1 MSGINIFEPYV
12 AKDFDVYFQKDAT
25 LEANIDMQ
33 YLKYGEDEIENYVN
47 QVAKPEIDEYVARE
61 TSKLITYHIDLNDNI
76 LSLEGTD
83 VVTSSVDLNNFP
95 FSEKCVT
102 LADEQS
108 IDAVK
113 TFVQNPLISK
123 NEAPAL
129 IIQNTSTLIGTAP
142 IEDQVSS
149 INFADSTG
157 AILGAAQHKVC
168 ADASVA
174 SNLSCSNL
182 EATDSVEIVIGYDEN
197 GDVYTSAPTPAT
209 SDNSTQIATTAFV
222 NSQNYAKYDLS
233 NLATSASKN
242 LDGQWV
248 ASQLQIANYVSLP
261 TLDVDEY
268 DISNYLPDDNYKYE
282 VIVVGSVETGSNSGD
297 SSQLTVY
304 SDILPNYGLWLC
316 RAITRGSFTNVA
328 RGTGVLP
335 VGQGRIIQV
344 HADAN
349 NTGKYNLNLRGYRR
363 IGTNS

>member
-1 MSGINIFEPYV
+1 MSEINIFEPYI
-12 AKDFDVYFQKDAT
+12 AKDFDVYFQKDAA
-25 LEANIDMQ
+25 LETKVDVR

-61 TSKLITYHIDLNDNI
+61 TSRLITYHIDLDDNI

-83 VVTSSVDLNNFP
+83 VATSTVDLNNFP

-102 LADEQS
+102 LADDQS

-113 TFVQNPLISK
+113 TFVQNPVISK

-129 IIQNTSTLIGTAP
+129 TVQNTSVLFGSAP
-142 IEDQVSS
+142 SENQVSS
-149 INFADSTG
+149 INFTDSAGT
-157 AILGAAQHKVC
+157 ILGAAQHKVC
-168 ADASVA
+168 ADASVV

-182 EATDSVEIVIGYDEN
+182 EATDSAEIAIGYDEN
-197 GDVYTSAPTPAT
+197 GEVYTSAPTPVS

-222 NSQNYAKYDLS
+222 KNQNYAKNDLS
-233 NLATSASKN
+233 NLVATTSKN
-242 LDGQWV
+242 FDAQWV
-248 ASQLQIANYVSLP
+248 SSQLQLANYVTLP
-261 TLDVDEY
+261 TLAVDEY